1 LGKDVFPL
9 FLLLPEEVFTVLVS
23 TLDEQQPRSERLH
36 VFSIIM
42 FLVRV
47 GYTTASADVTL
58 ASRLEFA
65 QDGLFLSFW
74 VGLSCYN

>member
-1 LGKDVFPL
+1 
-9 FLLLPEEVFTVLVS
+9 LPEEVFTVLVS

-47 GYTTASADVTL
+47 GYTTASADVTRTSP
-58 ASRLEFA
+58 SRVCQEGF
-65 QDGLFLSFW
+65 FSLSF
-74 VGLSCYN
+74 GRAILLHY